1 MLIVELDTQVSEL
14 VIVVII
20 NQHLLQSICHLV
32 ETMTVEN
39 EATADGRV
47 KYRVSIIQLLVFK
60 AMGNLLNNCDKPQ

>member
-20 NQHLLQSICHLV
+20 SQHLLQSICHLV

-39 EATADGRV
+39 EVTADGRV